1 MSSVESVLSIFND
14 LLILVFNLT
23 LYERLTLLKKDTP
36 LYRRLMYGGALVIMA
51 VYVVTAY
58 GFHVPNVLACFL
70 CMTVP
75 SFILF
80 LSLSKYKDA
89 RFIVTFCF
97 VDTLSYVIAFCS
109 KVAQLHEGNIGS
121 ILSFAV
127 LLVLCVGVYL
137 ISRPY
142 YARYRELMDRVNH
155 GWGPMAICAVLVY
168 VLLIFFGAYPKP
180 IAQRLEYIPVY
191 ALLCVTVLSFYGVFI
206 VLIKQKA
213 KLSRANILLQQ
224 QKHWRKLA
232 YLDELT
238 QLANQAA
245 YDERTAELEKEED
258 HRSCAV
264 IIFDIDNL
272 KYINDTYGHYM
283 GNLCL
288 KKTAEF
294 FLLNFSEK
302 HYEFYRIGGDEFA
315 AIVIDEPEN
324 KIRSRV
330 SGINRMEAGLETGC
344 TCSCGY
350 AIVDFTQ
357 EKAFEQ
363 AFIAADKAMY
373 VVKSEKKESQK
384 SSYAV
389 DR

>member
-1 MSSVESVLSIFND
+1 MDAVLSIIND
-14 LLILVFNLT
+14 MLILVFNLT

-36 LYRRLMYGGALVIMA
+36 LYRRLMYGGVIVIMA
-51 VYVVTAY
+51 AYVVTAY
-58 GFHVPNVLACFL
+58 IFHVPNVLACFL

-109 KVAQLHEGNIGS
+109 KVAQFHGGKLGS
-121 ILSFAV
+121 ILSFVV

-142 YARYRELMDRVNH
+142 YARYRELMDRVDH

-168 VLLIFFGAYPKP
+168 ILLIFFGAYPKP
-180 IAQRLEYIPVY
+180 MAQRVEYIPVY
-191 ALLCVTVLSFYGVFI
+191 TLLCVTVLSFYGVFI

-238 QLANQAA
+238 QLANQTA
-245 YDERTAELEKEED
+245 YAERTAELEKEEQ
-258 HRSCAV
+258 HKPCAI

-315 AIVIDEPEN
+315 AIVIDVPEN
-324 KIRSRV
+324 KISAKV

-350 AIVDFTQ
+350 AVVDFTQ
-357 EKAFEQ
+357 ENPFEQ
-363 AFIAADKAMY
+363 AFITADRAMY
-373 VVKSEKKESQK
+373 VIKTAKKTAK
-384 SSYAV
+384 KNSYASN
-389 DR
+389 R